1 MINRILQGERHFI
14 QQLYRPV
21 SDTGE
26 QHTLGDLVKEII
38 PDAYPVSGKTI
49 LGVFIWMGFQTP
61 KAFVNWNTKA
71 HIILRTLLHWTLIVS
86 DIGYYY

>member
-1 MINRILQGERHFI
+1 MCWLYLILQGDRHFT

-38 PDAYPVSGKTI
+38 PDAYPVSGKKI
-49 LGVFIWMGFQTP
+49 SG
-61 KAFVNWNTKA
+61 N
-71 HIILRTLLHWTLIVS
+71 
-86 DIGYYY
+86 

>member
-1 MINRILQGERHFI
+1 MCWLYLILQGDRHFI

-38 PDAYPVSGKTI
+38 PDAYPVSGKKI
-49 LGVFIWMGFQTP
+49 SG
-61 KAFVNWNTKA
+61 N
-71 HIILRTLLHWTLIVS
+71 
-86 DIGYYY
+86 